1 MNYRILFT
9 IESLFEL
16 GPVEELKILTG
27 ALSARGHEIH
37 VAILGEYRAE
47 PKEWTDSGIKVHVL
61 NKDDRTPLH
70 SFRDSF
76 SIIPELRKLIHALSP
91 DLVHAWCGQAEILTL
106 IATQNVLLAR
116 PLPFKHLISTRLAIP
131 RELGFTHQVLENQLG
146 DSESFTTVVPHASIK
161 TKLIEY
167 GKLESQIQIIANS
180 TTPPNPAEKP
190 IARES
195 LRKKLG
201 LPQNSYLA
209 GTVAPLVHRSRLKD
223 LIWATDLLT
232 CIRQDFHFLII
243 GSGSQLSRLQRFAS
257 LTEAKAHIHFLSH
270 PESSVIQG
278 LDFYWHPHLQ
288 EPLSGNLLSAM
299 AAEIPSI
306 AVYGEGTQEIIRHQ
320 ETGFAVNF
328 GARDEFA
335 RWTKF
340 LIEKPEESQI
350 LVQQGR
356 QLVERAFP
364 IESMVDGYLELYQS
378 KFESK

>member
-27 ALSARGHEIH
+27 ALSARGCEIH
-37 VAILGEYRAE
+37 IAILGEHRFE
-47 PKEWTDSGIKVHVL
+47 PNQWLESGIKVHVL

-70 SFRDSF
+70 SLRDCF
-76 SIIPELRKLIHALSP
+76 SIVPELRKLIHNLSP

-106 IATQNVLLAR
+106 IATRNVPLTR
-116 PLPFKHLISTRLAIP
+116 QLPFKHLISTQLAIP
-131 RELGFTHQVLENQLG
+131 RELGFRHQIFENYLG
-146 DSESFTTVVPHASIK
+146 DDDNFTTVVPHASIK
-161 TKLIEY
+161 TKLIEL
-167 GKLESQIQIIANS
+167 GKPEAQIEIIANS
-180 TTPPNPAEKP
+180 AAPQQVSEKSS
-190 IARES
+190 IRKS
-195 LRKKLG
+195 LRKQLG
-201 LPQNSYLA
+201 LAKDSYLA

-232 CIRQDFHFLII
+232 CVRPDFHFLII

-257 LTEAKAHIHFLSH
+257 LTEAGDHIHFLSH
-270 PESSVIQG
+270 PESPVIQG

-288 EPLSGNLLSAM
+288 EPISGNLMSAM

-306 AVYGEGTQEIIRHQ
+306 AVYGEGTEEIIRHQ

-340 LIEKPEESQI
+340 LIEKPQESHI
-350 LVQQGR
+350 LAKQGR
-356 QLVERAFP
+356 LLVERAFP
-364 IESMVDGYLELYQS
+364 IESMINDYLALYDR
-378 KFESK
+378 KLESI